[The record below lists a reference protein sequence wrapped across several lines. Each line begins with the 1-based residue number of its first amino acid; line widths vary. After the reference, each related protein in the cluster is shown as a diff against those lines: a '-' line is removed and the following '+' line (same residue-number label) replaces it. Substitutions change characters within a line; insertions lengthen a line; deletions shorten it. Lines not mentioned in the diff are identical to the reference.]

1 MLQVARLAPKQLDQA
16 ASKVEQ
22 YLQAQFNPDGGA
34 QDRSGDSD
42 LYYTVFVLEGL
53 LALQGDIPQEQTAQY
68 LRSFGSGDDLDLVHL
83 CCLARCWASL
93 QDHNPDSE
101 THQQIAHNLNA
112 FRSLNGGFNAEPE
125 EELGTVYDAF
135 LAFGA
140 YQDLRIPCEE
150 QSALADSIFALQ
162 SKDGAF
168 ANLPNLALGSSTV
181 SAAAITLLRHL
192 DRPAPDN
199 IANWLLSQAHP
210 EGGFLAAPG
219 APLPDLLST
228 ATCLHALAGL
238 QTDFSRLREH
248 CLDFV
253 DSLWTGQ
260 AFCGHWAEEIADS
273 EYTYYGLLALGHLSL

>member
-22 YLQAQFNPDGGA
+22 YLQGQFNPDGGA

-53 LALQGDIPQEQTAQY
+53 LALQAQIPQDKVAEY
-68 LRSFGSGDDLDLVHL
+68 LKSFGSGADLDLVHL

-93 QDHNPDSE
+93 QDHSPE
-101 THQQIAHNLNA
+101 QATRQQIASNLDA
-112 FRSLNGGFNAEPE
+112 FRSLNGGFNAEPG
-125 EELGTVYDAF
+125 EELGTIYEAF

-140 YQDLRIPCEE
+140 YQDLNTPCGELP
-150 QSALADSIFALQ
+150 ALADSILALQ

-168 ANLPNLALGSSTV
+168 ANLPNLALGSTTV
-181 SAAAITLLRHL
+181 SAAAVTLLRHL
-192 DRPAPDN
+192 DRPAPEN
-199 IANWLLSQAHP
+199 IGNWLLSQAHP

-228 ATCLHALAGL
+228 ATCLHALASL
-238 QTDFSRLREH
+238 QVDFSRLREH

-260 AFCGHWAEEIADS
+260 AFCGHWAEEVADS